1 MLLSFIGAY
10 GQTPVSH
17 NHSVLSCFNL
27 LFCQLLGSF
36 AVSKTPL
43 LSLTKM
49 IAIEMLPV
57 RINCV
62 ANGYIESNTSGRT
75 VSSCKSA

>member
-1 MLLSFIGAY
+1 MDKLLLVTIKLY
-10 GQTPVSH
+10 VILIH
-17 NHSVLSCFNL
+17 
-27 LFCQLLGSF
+27 LFACQLLGSF
-36 AVSKTPL
+36 AVSKTAL

-49 IAIEMLPV
+49 IANEMLPV

-75 VSSCKSA
+75 VSGCTSA